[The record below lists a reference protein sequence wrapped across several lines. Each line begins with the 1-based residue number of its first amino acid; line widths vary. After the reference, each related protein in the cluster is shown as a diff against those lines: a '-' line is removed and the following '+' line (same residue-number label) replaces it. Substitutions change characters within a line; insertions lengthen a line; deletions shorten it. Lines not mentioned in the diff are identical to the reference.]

1 MIEEQCRLKLKE
13 EINNKRERLN
23 KIILCEPDKEKV
35 LKFSQD
41 LDILISEYTKCV
53 SSGIKSSR

>member
-1 MIEEQCRLKLKE
+1 MIEEQYRLKLKE

-23 KIILCEPDKEKV
+23 KIILVESDKEEI

-41 LDILISEYTKCV
+41 LDILISEYTKYV
-53 SSGIKSSR
+53 NSGIKSSG